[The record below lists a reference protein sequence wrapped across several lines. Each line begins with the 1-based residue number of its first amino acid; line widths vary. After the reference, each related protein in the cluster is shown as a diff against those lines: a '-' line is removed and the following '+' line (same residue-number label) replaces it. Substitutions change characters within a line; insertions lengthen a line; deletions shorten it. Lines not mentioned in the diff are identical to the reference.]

1 MLDFA
6 RLPVIRQSEVSECGL
21 ACLGMI
27 ATFNGKT
34 FDLPSLRRRFPVSI
48 QGATLNDLI
57 RIAQAM
63 EFRARALRVELD
75 GLKDVRL
82 PAILH
87 WDFAHF
93 VVLKSI
99 SRNHVIIHDPAL
111 GERKVSLAELSASFT
126 GVALELT
133 PAPEFKREKN
143 VQRIRLLEIFR
154 QTTGVTVPLLQ
165 VLAFSLII
173 QAIALII
180 PFYSQL
186 AIDKVVPVGDTGLL
200 RVLALG
206 FGIFYVLDPVVTWM
220 RARLVI
226 YVSMQLSAQLTANMV
241 RALLALPLPFFE
253 KRSIGDVLTR
263 LEAAERL
270 RELLSEGFVAILVD
284 SLLAVLT
291 LAMMFYYA
299 PTLAVVVIVM
309 TVLMAAIRL
318 GFVPILQRLVNDQL
332 QKQGSEQSELI
343 ETMRGITSIKF
354 AQKELE
360 RESIWNRAFTG
371 MVNSA
376 AKLGLA
382 QSNFELMRHL
392 VQNVGYVL
400 VVYLG
405 IGFVIDPTNTFTVG
419 AFFAFMSYQSMF
431 FSRVESFLGQM
442 IEFSM
447 TRVHLERLS
456 EIVFEEPEPKVSELH
471 QVLQQAFKLQLDE
484 VSYSFEADGR
494 PLLQNISASVNEGDR
509 IAIYAPSGTGKTTLL
524 KLLTGIYTPNGG
536 TITMN
541 GTRITKT
548 EMTLLRSQAAAVLQD
563 DYLFKGSIV
572 DNITFFDTEPD
583 LERVMGCA
591 DLACVHEEIMSMPMN
606 YESFVGEMGTSLS
619 QGQQQ
624 RVLIARALYQG
635 KPLLVLDEGTANLD
649 AENEKRLLENLVKIG
664 VTVIFAAHSKNV
676 ADYATHIWTIGS
688 DKKLVV
694 QKTGNRA

>member
-376 AKLGLA
+376 
-382 QSNFELMRHL
+382 
-392 VQNVGYVL
+392 
-400 VVYLG
+400 
-405 IGFVIDPTNTFTVG
+405 VIDPTNTFTVG